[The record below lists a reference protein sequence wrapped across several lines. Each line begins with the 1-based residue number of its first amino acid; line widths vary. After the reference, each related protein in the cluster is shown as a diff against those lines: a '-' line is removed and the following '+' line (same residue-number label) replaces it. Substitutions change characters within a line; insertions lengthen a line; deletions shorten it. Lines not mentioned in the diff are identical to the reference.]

1 MNSSVAE
8 QGTTQPSSRR
18 GFTMAELLVSV
29 VVSGI
34 LLVGLGSALIMVT
47 RSLRPDAA
55 TAVTLDAARCVRM
68 LQEDLRYSSHIFS
81 RSSTSVK
88 MLTTDADRDGRR
100 DVVEYSWSGASGAAL
115 TRAVNGGS
123 PIAVCGDVADF
134 SLEMV
139 NDGQSKAVSTATAA
153 TSEVLLQSHTS
164 TSNMRWHTVG
174 YSDAYGQM
182 IQPSSFTGLAALSG
196 SDEWKVTRVEYYARR
211 ESSESASYRLD
222 LELTGDDGLPTHE
235 HLFRATLN
243 PNAASSAGGWHS
255 VAISD
260 CPWIDATQPIAMTLT
275 YLSDTNRLMVVESS
289 ASGATGMLTT
299 DESASEWLRPAST
312 RSLMY
317 RVFGIKRSKSHAD
330 ESIAIPRLT
339 MASLRLATTAL
350 AATPLHAGVDLV
362 NRPFDTTHRA
372 LTNFS
377 DWSLTDDSNSD
388 GTADWTMSTT
398 SSTSS
403 SSVASGLWT
412 ASNRALTLN
421 GTIPAG
427 STVLSRLACRDT
439 SSNAG
444 GVQIRVSVPASGVST
459 HVSSL
464 LSLELQSDG
473 TQTLAVFEET
483 SSGVPG
489 RLAVYPQL
497 SSELQDIHCVMN
509 TASQT
514 LHVWVNGVWMGA
526 HRISLIASPL
536 VTATVQVQAGAGNCE
551 FDRCEV
557 STRSSSGTS
566 VESSL

>member
-1 MNSSVAE
+1 MNSSE
-8 QGTTQPSSRR
+8 RKPCTTQPSNPR

-34 LLVGLGSALIMVT
+34 LLVGLGSALTLVT
-47 RSLRPDAA
+47 RSLRPDAG

-88 MLTTDADRDGRR
+88 MLTTDADRDGKR
-100 DVVEYSWSGASGAAL
+100 DVVEYSRSGTPGAAL
-115 TRAVNGGS
+115 TRAVNGAGAV
-123 PIAVCGDVADF
+123 AVCGDIADF
-134 SLEMV
+134 SLEFFH
-139 NDGQSKAVSTATAA
+139 DGESRAVSSVASAS
-153 TSEVLLQSHTS
+153 SEMLLQSHTS
-164 TSNMRWHTVG
+164 MSSMTWHTVG
-174 YSDAYGQM
+174 YSDAYGQVV
-182 IQPSSFTGLAALSG
+182 QPSSFAGSAALSG

-243 PNAASSAGGWHS
+243 PNAVSSAGGWHS
-255 VAISD
+255 VTVSD
-260 CPWIDATQPIAMTLT
+260 FPWIDATQPIAMTFT
-275 YLSDTNRLMVVESS
+275 YLSGSNRLMVVESS

-317 RVFGIKRSKSHAD
+317 RVYGVKRSKAHMD
-330 ESIAIPRLT
+330 ESVAIPRLS
-339 MASLRLATTAL
+339 MANFRLATTAL
-350 AATPLHAGVDLV
+350 SATPLHAGVEFA
-362 NRPFDTTHRA
+362 NRPFDATHQA

-388 GTADWTMSTT
+388 GTTDWTMSTT

-427 STVLSRLACRDT
+427 STVLSRVVCRDT

-444 GVQIRVSVPASGVST
+444 GVQIRVSVPTTGVST
-459 HVSSL
+459 HLSGL
-464 LSLELQSDG
+464 LTLELQSDG
-473 TQTLAVFEET
+473 TQTLTVSEET
-483 SSGVPG
+483 GVG
-489 RLAVYPQL
+489 VFARLAVSPQL
-497 SSELQDIHCVMN
+497 SSGLQDIHCVMN
-509 TASQT
+509 PSSRT

-526 HRISLIASPL
+526 HRISLVASPS
-536 VTATVQVQAGAGNCE
+536 VTATVQIQAGAGNCE

-557 STRSSSGTS
+557 STQSSSGTS
-566 VESSL
+566 VENTL